1 MNLSSFSKATLPPRD
16 ALSRPGTSGSSRRSF
31 LKTSGALI
39 VGFGIVGNRTGV
51 FAQNPISPTGLV
63 DATQVDS
70 WISIA
75 GDGSI
80 TAYSG
85 KIEFG
90 QGFSTVQT
98 QLIAEE
104 LFVPLSQVTV
114 IFGDTGLTP
123 DQGVTSGSQ
132 STVTEF
138 RPGGLRQAIDTAR
151 DALFQLASQYF
162 DTPVSQL
169 IVQNGVFQVSGG
181 DLTKQVSYGQL
192 LQGKRF
198 NLTLNS
204 KTVPKDPR
212 NYTILGTSVP
222 RIDLP
227 AKATGQFEY
236 VQHVRLPG
244 MLHGKVV
251 RPPVVGARVSTV
263 DRGSVAGMPG
273 NVQVVVKNDFV
284 GVVADTEW
292 SAIQA
297 AAALVVNWSVGQTLP
312 DQNNLYSWMRQQP
325 SADSFTVNSG
335 DTDQTLAIAVKTVAA
350 QYLYPFQLHGS
361 LASSCAVADVRG
373 GSGSG
378 AMAKIWSATQGVY
391 PQRDSVALV
400 LGIPMANVQVVYT
413 EGSGCYGLNGNDS
426 VSFDAALLSQAV
438 GKPVRLQYSRKD
450 EMTSSESFGP
460 AHVANLSAGVDGA
473 GQLVVWSFEG
483 WSLTKGDRPNATTP
497 GNIISGALAG
507 FPTPPLVPGPAK
519 PPSTFDN
526 NTNAAAAYLAG
537 AVAGGASAGTG
548 TVMSEKVLNH
558 SIASPFFTGPLRA
571 PDRVQNTFANES
583 FMDEVAAAVKIDPV
597 QYRVRHLQDPRLIAV
612 LNAAANA
619 ANWDTRPS
627 PKPGN
632 PATGVVTGRGVS
644 CVLYEGDNG
653 YSAMVAEV
661 SVDQAT
667 GMITVTRLV
676 ASQDS
681 GPVSNPDGIRNQ
693 MEGGALQGL
702 SRALFEEMTW
712 NPSGSIAS
720 LDWKTYPVF
729 AFGDALP
736 VIDTVVLNPL
746 NVPQLGAGECTIT
759 TVAAAI
765 GNAVFDATGAR
776 LRQAPFTP
784 ARVLAALTTR
794 NGG

>member
-1 MNLSSFSKATLPPRD
+1 MNTRNASRAIRSMLNVLSPRV
-16 ALSRPGTSGSSRRSF
+16 PTGSLRRDF
-31 LKTSGALI
+31 LKSAGALI
-39 VGFGIVGNRTGV
+39 VGFSFAGRTGRLLG
-51 FAQNPISPTGLV
+51 QNSISPTGLV

-75 GDGSI
+75 ADGSI

-104 LFVPLSQVTV
+104 LFVPLNRITV

-138 RPGGLRQAIDTAR
+138 GAGGLRQAIDTAR
-151 DALFQLASQYF
+151 DALFQLASQ
-162 DTPVSQL
+162 QL
-169 IVQNGVFQVSGG
+169 SVPTDQLMVQNGVFLIKGG
-181 DLTKQVSYGQL
+181 DPSHHVSYGQL

-204 KTVPKDPR
+204 KTVPKDPKD
-212 NYTILGTSVP
+212 YIVLGTSVP

-251 RPPVVGARVSTV
+251 RPPIVGARLVTV
-263 DRGSVAGMPG
+263 DRSSVAGMPG
-273 NVQVVVKNDFV
+273 NVQIVVKNDFV

-292 SAIQA
+292 NAIQA
-297 AAALVVNWSVGQTLP
+297 ASALAVNWTVGDTLP
-312 DQNNLYSWMRQQP
+312 DQSNLYTWMRQQQ
-325 SADSFTVNSG
+325 SADSLIVDSG
-335 DTDQTLAIAVKTVAA
+335 GTDQTLTTAIKTVNA
-350 QYLYPFQLHGS
+350 QYSYPFQMHGS
-361 LASSCAVADVRG
+361 LASSCAVADVLG
-373 GSGSG
+373 GTGSN
-378 AMAKIWSATQGVY
+378 ATATIWSATQGVY

-400 LGIPMANVQVVYT
+400 LGIPIANVRVVFV

-438 GKPVRLQYSRKD
+438 GKPVRVQYSRKD
-450 EMTSSESFGP
+450 EMTSGESFGP
-460 AHVANLSAGVDGA
+460 AHVMNLSAGIDST
-473 GQLVVWSFEG
+473 GQMVVWSFEG

-507 FPTPPLVPGPAK
+507 FPTPPLVHGAAM
-519 PPSTFDN
+519 PPRTFAN
-526 NTNAAAAYLAG
+526 NANAAASYLAG
-537 AVAGGASAGTG
+537 TVAGNAPAGTG
-548 TVMSEKVLNH
+548 TIVSEKVLNH
-558 SIASPFFTGPLRA
+558 AIASPLFTGPLRS
-571 PDRVQNTFANES
+571 PDRLQNTFANES
-583 FMDEVAAAVKIDPV
+583 FIDEVAAAVKLDPV
-597 QYRVRHLQDPRLIAV
+597 QYRLRHLKDPRLIAV

-627 PKPGN
+627 PKPGSLS
-632 PATGVVTGRGVS
+632 TGVVTGRGVS

-661 SVDQAT
+661 SVDQTT
-667 GMITVTRLV
+667 GIITVTRLV

-681 GPVSNPDGIRNQ
+681 GPVSNPDGLRNQ

-702 SRALFEEMTW
+702 SRALYEEITW
-712 NPSGSIAS
+712 SPSGTITS

-729 AFGDALP
+729 KFGDPLP
-736 VIDTVVLNPL
+736 LIETVLLNPL
-746 NVPQLGAGECTIT
+746 DVPQLGAGECTIT
-759 TVAAAI
+759 TVASAI

-776 LRQAPFTP
+776 LRQVPFTP
-784 ARVLAALTTR
+784 ARVLAALATK